1 MDLPEVEN
9 RPPIEISMGQ
19 ETMPF
24 SFAGATSKIPRGTVI
39 AAFPAVGGPMSMT
52 CGTGRSISLEWG
64 GRLSAAWTSDLGE
77 TFFDVMK
84 GAGYNVAGDS
94 SGLFERGQ
102 DRARAR
108 YKVGARLVDLRGNFC
123 DEFNFWTG
131 MPTNRVMGEMYA
143 KIEREVCSDAER
155 RVVGRF
161 VSEGRNRQNTPA
173 VEGAAQA
180 LIAAFGMATGNLAAD
195 PAFLALLRGDAPPDG
210 AKAGDVADKGVGIGP
225 SLSIAGPPPSTWRL
239 TDRIDTVLDGVVT
252 IRLSDGHGSGFFIGY
267 RGYGLTNAHVVGAA
281 RTVMVRLRSGMEV
294 EAEVLR
300 VSKSRDVALFKAP
313 VQILKPLSLAPNALP
328 ARLDEVYAVGTPL
341 KLGMQAT
348 VTKGVVNALRRA
360 EEGGRPITYIQS
372 DAAFSPGN
380 SGGPLLNG
388 KGNVVGIAVS
398 ILAVDGVQVGLNRF
412 IPINAA
418 LDALRLKIEATRRP

>member
-1 MDLPEVEN
+1 
-9 RPPIEISMGQ
+9 
-19 ETMPF
+19 MPF

-143 KIEREVCSDAER
+143 KIEREVYSNVER

-161 VSEGRNRQNTPA
+161 VSEGRNRQNTLA
-173 VEGAAQA
+173 VEGEAQA
-180 LIAAFGMATGNLAAD
+180 LIAAFGMATGNLAAA

-210 AKAGDVADKGVGIGP
+210 AKAGDVADKGVGI
-225 SLSIAGPPPSTWRL
+225 
-239 TDRIDTVLDGVVT
+239 
-252 IRLSDGHGSGFFIGY
+252 GFFIGY

-281 RTVMVRLRSGMEV
+281 RTVMVRLRSGVEV

-348 VTKGVVNALRRA
+348 MTKGVVSALRRA

-372 DAAFSPGN
+372 DAAISPGN

-412 IPINAA
+412 NPIDAA
-418 LDALRLKIEATRRP
+418 LDALHLKIEATRRP